1 MPSRTGF
8 PATERA
14 LYSQLRRLL
23 SQPGLLRG
31 NLVEMRRHCGK
42 AGCGCQTDVAR
53 RHRSLYLALSLDGQR
68 RMLYIPTAWEAR
80 VRQWTAR
87 YGEVRAV
94 LEQLAR
100 QHLKRLE
107 QRER

>member
-8 PATERA
+8 TAKERA
-14 LYSQLRRLL
+14 LYSKLRRLL

-42 AGCGCQTDVAR
+42 AGCGCQSDVTR
-53 RHRSLYLALSLDGQR
+53 RHRSLYLALSVNGKR

-80 VRQWTAR
+80 VQAWTAR
-87 YGEVRAV
+87 YGEIRAV
-94 LEQLAR
+94 LEQLT
-100 QHLKRLE
+100 
-107 QRER
+107 RERLAQVERREE